1 MKVTSAINQH
11 ILRQESAEEIEKT
24 AKKEGFIK
32 MVEDGYLKVLDGV
45 TTMEEVLR
53 VAET

>member
-1 MKVTSAINQH
+1 VIDPYNNEKAKNNP
-11 ILRQESAEEIEKT
+11 EKT
-24 AKKEGFIK
+24 AKKEGFIR

>member
-1 MKVTSAINQH
+1 MAINQH
-11 ILRQESAEEIEKT
+11 ILHQDSAEAIEET
-24 AKKEGFIK
+24 AKKEGFVRMI
-32 MVEDGYLKVLDGV
+32 EDGFLKVLNGV